1 MTVANFVYKKINYNI
16 MLSDNDVFT
25 ALFLALVTGALAM
38 RLAIALYV

>member
-1 MTVANFVYKKINYNI
+1 M

-25 ALFLALVTGALAM
+25 ALFLALVTGALAV